1 MAACG
6 LEKGG
11 HMWTC
16 AACVLYHQRG
26 AAAAAR
32 RRGHKSR
39 RRAPPP
45 AVRACARRRRASARA
60 RGRRGSSLLSER
72 GFLASRR
79 RRREAARSRASWRCP
94 EHRLPA
100 SIACARQTS
109 WGGCSSRAAVG
120 RGLLGCL
127 SGSFQGRS
135 QVDALHKPRTA
146 FKAPPMNRSAWSLPT
161 SPRALQRQ
169 MRRARDHANKKRPA
183 RGGNKKSTTQIL
195 SPPSPTSAP

>member
-6 LEKGG
+6 LERDG

-16 AACVLYHQRG
+16 AACGREYQRG

-45 AVRACARRRRASARA
+45 VTRACARRRRASARA
-60 RGRRGSSLLSER
+60 RGRRDSSLLSER

-79 RRREAARSRASWRCP
+79 RRREAARSRCLLGLPP
-94 EHRLPA
+94 EHRGYL
-100 SIACARQTS
+100 STACARQTS

-135 QVDALHKPRTA
+135 QSTRCKSPARHSKP
-146 FKAPPMNRSAWSLPT
+146 PPMNRSPVVYPPVLEHRNDKCD
-161 SPRALQRQ
+161 PRATTLT
-169 MRRARDHANKKRPA
+169 KKGPREEEQEVH
-183 RGGNKKSTTQIL
+183 NTDS
-195 SPPSPTSAP
+195 

>member
-6 LEKGG
+6 LGKDGY
-11 HMWTC
+11 MWTC

-45 AVRACARRRRASARA
+45 AVRACARRRRASGRA

-120 RGLLGCL
+120 RGLLGRL

-135 QVDALHKPRTA
+135 QSTRCKSPARHSKP
-146 FKAPPMNRSAWSLPT
+146 PPMNRSVGFCPLVLEH
-161 SPRALQRQ
+161 RNDKCD
-169 MRRARDHANKKRPA
+169 ARDHA
-183 RGGNKKSTTQIL
+183 GGGEKPRRSTTKSTTQIL
-195 SPPSPTSAP
+195 SPPTPTSAP